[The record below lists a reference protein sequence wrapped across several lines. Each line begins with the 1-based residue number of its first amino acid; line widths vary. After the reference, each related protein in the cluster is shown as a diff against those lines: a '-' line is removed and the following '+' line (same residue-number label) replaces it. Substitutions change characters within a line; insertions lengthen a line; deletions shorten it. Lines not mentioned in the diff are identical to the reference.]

1 MKIIYKIVFCIF
13 CFFAHS
19 LNLHCQSD
27 EDCMECHSDPD
38 ISMEKRGVLR
48 PLTVKKFV
56 LARSVHAKLNCVDC
70 HVGFDP
76 YDIPHKEPMTLI
88 NCLDCHKNTVQ
99 VHRFHPQMIGAK
111 GTEGS
116 PNVNCKGCH
125 GTHDVSSPKDPKS
138 PKHFVNSTQYCG
150 KCHADIMSDHL
161 QSEHHVEVEHN
172 NPNAPTCIYC
182 HSKPI
187 TKGNLIDKAQLK
199 INQEKLCL
207 DCHLNDPHNP
217 SIFAKTLVDY
227 EKSVHGLAILSG
239 NHDAAVCVDCHG
251 AHKLQKASVPTS
263 SVHKSNIA
271 ELCGKCHGDIT
282 KEYLSSVHGRA
293 MKFGVGESPSCT
305 FCHGEH
311 NITAV
316 PHIEKDVFTAT
327 GMKFDKMVDN
337 QMVWCIS
344 CHSDQAMMT
353 RRGLLTIEEAHKW
366 LPAAATHY
374 NTVRCIDCHS
384 SYDPPNLS
392 HNILNHEETIKKCEE
407 CHSQNSVLMSKLYVH
422 EKEKSRNQFGFING
436 TLLSNAYV
444 IGTTRNVYLDVTSGI
459 IFVFTVIGISIHA
472 YLRFRSRK
480 TRNVEQA

>member
-1 MKIIYKIVFCIF
+1 MKIIFTIVLCIF

-19 LNLHCQSD
+19 LNLYCQSD

-38 ISMEKRGVLR
+38 ISMEKKGVNR

-56 LARSVHAKLNCVDC
+56 LARSVHASLKCVDC
-70 HVGFDP
+70 HAGFDP
-76 YDIPHKEPMTLI
+76 YDIPHKSPMTLI

-99 VHRFHPQMIGAK
+99 IHRFHPQMVGSK

-125 GTHDVSSPKDPKS
+125 GTHDVSSPKDPTS
-138 PKHFVNSTQYCG
+138 PKHFANSTQYCG
-150 KCHADIMSDHL
+150 KCHADILADHL

-182 HSKPI
+182 HSRPI
-187 TKGNLIDKAQLK
+187 TKGNLIDKVQLK

-217 SIFAKTLVDY
+217 SKFAKTLVDY

-239 NHDAAVCVDCHG
+239 NSDAAVCVDCHG

-263 SVHKSNIA
+263 SVHKNNIA

-282 KEYLSSVHGRA
+282 KEYIHSVHGRA
-293 MKFGVGESPSCT
+293 IKFGVGESPTCT

-316 PHIEKDVFTAT
+316 PHIEKQVFTET
-327 GMKFDKMVDN
+327 GMKFDVMVDN

-344 CHSDQAMMT
+344 CHSDKAMMT

-366 LPAAATHY
+366 LPAAPTHY
-374 NTVRCIDCHS
+374 NTVRCVDCHS

-392 HNILNHEETIKKCEE
+392 HNILNREETINKCEE

-422 EKEKSRNQFGFING
+422 EKEKSRNQLGFVNG

-444 IGTTRNVYLDVTSGI
+444 IGTTRNIYLDVTSGI
-459 IFVFTVIGISIHA
+459 IFVFTVFGIFIHGF
-472 YLRFRSRK
+472 LRFRSRK